1 MNKSSLSLVAASVS
15 GLTLLS
21 CSAPPPPPP
30 PPPVEI
36 HHYHTVKPKPS
47 NKPEDFKAVTP
58 PHSFSQ

>member
-1 MNKSSLSLVAASVS
+1 MNKSILSLVAASAF
-15 GLTLLS
+15 GLTLVS
-21 CSAPPPPPP
+21 CKTPPPPP

-47 NKPEDFKAVTP
+47 AKPEDFKAITP